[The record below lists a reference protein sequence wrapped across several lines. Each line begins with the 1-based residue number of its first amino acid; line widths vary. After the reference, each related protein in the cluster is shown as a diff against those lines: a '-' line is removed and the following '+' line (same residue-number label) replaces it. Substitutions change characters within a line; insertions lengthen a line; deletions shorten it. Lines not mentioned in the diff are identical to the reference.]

1 MHRLRTTSL
10 LPIAIALACAT
21 VPAWAQDPP
30 SQAPAVDDTAVPEAS
45 EPEASEPEAG
55 VSEAGAT
62 DAQQA
67 GAATLGSVDDDTAL
81 PTSPRWT
88 GTASVAAVAAS
99 GTRDLDDAGSRFG
112 LALRGRGEWRHA
124 GWRALGEVAFGSD
137 RLAYDAAPWLRQAW
151 LSHASGPV
159 EWRVGRQILSWGR
172 ADRLNPTDNLAPRNL
187 RGLVADIDED
197 RMGLDSASV
206 RLQLG
211 ERVNATFLHAP
222 RIRATVLPDGIASI
236 PAALGGRR
244 VADQVS
250 HQNTQ
255 ALRIDYAGN
264 ALDASISIVD
274 GPSMN
279 PAFVDAL
286 PPGYA
291 PHAIQP
297 GVRIVG
303 ADFSAALGDR
313 WGLRGEFASTSFDGR
328 APAGLGDFRYA
339 VLGVE
344 RHIDG
349 GWLAL
354 AQWVH
359 RRAEREPAS
368 LPSLAGA
375 LNRAVWFQTEA
386 RSDALYLGLN
396 RAQFEGALSG
406 NVGVLQTL
414 DDRGRAWFA
423 NVAWRIDDHWNLLAR
438 WQHFSGPADTNLGA
452 LRRDSLVMLELRGT
466 WGGSR

>member
-1 MHRLRTTSL
+1 MHRVRTLPL
-10 LPIAIALACAT
+10 LPVAIALACLSTGAL
-21 VPAWAQDPP
+21 AQDPP
-30 SQAPAVDDTAVPEAS
+30 ASADDATTAVPSQDAQDVTFGTAS
-45 EPEASEPEAG
+45 EMTSDIAVDTSNADAS
-55 VSEAGAT
+55 VSG
-62 DAQQA
+62 
-67 GAATLGSVDDDTAL
+67 
-81 PTSPRWT
+81 SPRWT
-88 GTASVAAVAAS
+88 GTASLAAVAAS

-112 LALRGRGEWRHA
+112 VALRGRGEWRQD
-124 GWRALGEVAFGSD
+124 GWRALAEVALGSD

-151 LSHASGPV
+151 FSHARGPV
-159 EWRVGRQILSWGR
+159 EVRIGRQVIAWGR
-172 ADRLNPTDNLAPRNL
+172 ADRLNPTDNLSARNM
-187 RGLVADIDED
+187 RALVADIDED

-211 ERVNATFLHAP
+211 ERVNLTALHAP
-222 RIRATVLPDGIASI
+222 RMPATVLPDAIASF
-236 PAALGGRR
+236 PVLLGGRR
-244 VADQVS
+244 VNGQSSSRD
-250 HQNTQ
+250 TQ

-264 ALDASISIVD
+264 ALDASISVVD
-274 GPSMN
+274 GPSTT

-286 PPGYA
+286 PPAFA
-291 PHAIQP
+291 PHATQAS
-297 GVRIVG
+297 VRIVG
-303 ADFSAALGDR
+303 ADFSAALGDH
-313 WGLRGEFASTSFDGR
+313 WGLRGEFASTTFHAR

-359 RRAEREPAS
+359 RRAERAAAP
-368 LPSLAGA
+368 PTLAGA

-406 NVGVLQTL
+406 NIGLLQTL

-423 NVAWRIDDHWNLLAR
+423 NLAYRIDDHWNLLAR
-438 WQHFSGPADTNLGA
+438 WQHFSGPANTNLGA
-452 LRRDSLVMLELRGT
+452 LRRDSLLLLELRGT

>member
-1 MHRLRTTSL
+1 MRTTSL
-10 LPIAIALACAT
+10 LPFAIALACAGA
-21 VPAWAQDPP
+21 PAWAQDLPSQDQP
-30 SQAPAVDDTAVPEAS
+30 SQDQPSQDPASQAPAVDDTAVPETAV
-45 EPEASEPEAG
+45 PETD
-55 VSEAGAT
+55 AT
-62 DAQQA
+62 DD
-67 GAATLGSVDDDTAL
+67 SAL

-99 GTRDLDDAGSRFG
+99 GTRDLDDAGTRFG
-112 LALRGRGEWRHA
+112 LALRGRGEWRHS

-151 LSHASGPV
+151 LSHASGRV
-159 EWRVGRQILSWGR
+159 EWRLGRQILSWGR

-222 RIRATVLPDGIASI
+222 RMRATVLPDGIASI
-236 PAALGGRR
+236 PTLFGGRR

-250 HQNTQ
+250 DSNTQ

-286 PPGYA
+286 PPGFA

-313 WGLRGEFASTSFDGR
+313 WGVRGEFASTTFDGR

-359 RRAEREPAS
+359 RRAEREPVA
-368 LPSLAGA
+368 LPSLASA

-386 RSDALYLGLN
+386 RSDAVYLGLN

-414 DDRGRAWFA
+414 DDRGQAWFA

-438 WQHFSGPADTNLGA
+438 WQHFSGPVDTNLGA
-452 LRRDSLVMLELRGT
+452 LRRDSLLLLELRGT

>member
-1 MHRLRTTSL
+1 MHRVRTLPL
-10 LPIAIALACAT
+10 LPVAIALACAST
-21 VPAWAQDPP
+21 GALAQDPP
-30 SQAPAVDDTAVPEAS
+30 ASADDATTAVPSQDAQDVTFGTAS
-45 EPEASEPEAG
+45 EMTPDIAVDTSN
-55 VSEAGAT
+55 AGA
-62 DAQQA
+62 
-67 GAATLGSVDDDTAL
+67 SVSG
-81 PTSPRWT
+81 SPRWI
-88 GTASVAAVAAS
+88 GTASLAAVAAS

-112 LALRGRGEWRHA
+112 VALRGRGEWRQD
-124 GWRALGEVAFGSD
+124 GWRALAEVALGSD

-151 LSHASGPV
+151 LSHARGPV
-159 EWRVGRQILSWGR
+159 EVRIGRQIIAWGR
-172 ADRLNPTDNLAPRNL
+172 ADRLNPTDNLSARNM
-187 RGLVADIDED
+187 RALVADIDED

-211 ERVNATFLHAP
+211 ERVNLTALHAP
-222 RIRATVLPDGIASI
+222 RMPATVLPDAIASF
-236 PAALGGRR
+236 PVPLGGRR
-244 VADQVS
+244 VNGQSSSRD
-250 HQNTQ
+250 TQ

-264 ALDASISIVD
+264 ALDASISVVD
-274 GPSMN
+274 GPSTT
-279 PAFVDAL
+279 PAFVDPL
-286 PPGYA
+286 PPAFA
-291 PHAIQP
+291 PHATQP

-313 WGLRGEFASTSFDGR
+313 WGLRSEFASTTFHGR

-359 RRAEREPAS
+359 RRAERAAAP
-368 LPSLAGA
+368 PTLAGA

-406 NVGVLQTL
+406 NIGLLQTL

-423 NVAWRIDDHWNLLAR
+423 NLAYRIDDHWNLLAR
-438 WQHFSGPADTNLGA
+438 WQHFSGPANTNLGA
-452 LRRDSLVMLELRGT
+452 LRRDSLFLLELRGT

>member
-1 MHRLRTTSL
+1 MHRPRTLPL
-10 LPIAIALACAT
+10 LPVAIALACAS
-21 VPAWAQDPP
+21 AGALAQDPP
-30 SQAPAVDDTAVPEAS
+30 ASTDDATTVMPSQDAQGMTSGTASEMTPDIADDTS
-45 EPEASEPEAG
+45 N
-55 VSEAGAT
+55 T
-62 DAQQA
+62 DA
-67 GAATLGSVDDDTAL
+67 SVSG
-81 PTSPRWT
+81 SPRWT
-88 GTASVAAVAAS
+88 GTASLAAVAAS

-112 LALRGRGEWRHA
+112 VALRGRGERRQD
-124 GWRALGEVAFGSD
+124 GWRALADVALGSE

-151 LSHASGPV
+151 LSHARGPV
-159 EWRVGRQILSWGR
+159 EVRIGRQIIAWGR
-172 ADRLNPTDNLAPRNL
+172 ADRLNPTDNLSPRNM
-187 RGLVADIDED
+187 RALVADIDED

-211 ERVNATFLHAP
+211 ERVNLTALHAP
-222 RIRATVLPDGIASI
+222 RMPATVLPDAIASI
-236 PAALGGRR
+236 PALFGGRR
-244 VADQVS
+244 VTDQS
-250 HQNTQ
+250 SSRDTQ

-274 GPSMN
+274 GPSTT
-279 PAFVDAL
+279 PAFIDAL
-286 PPGYA
+286 PPAFA
-291 PHAIQP
+291 PHANQP

-313 WGLRGEFASTSFDGR
+313 WGLRGEFASTTFHGR

-359 RRAEREPAS
+359 RRAERAPA
-368 LPSLAGA
+368 PSTLAGA

-406 NVGVLQTL
+406 NIGLLQTL

-423 NVAWRIDDHWNLLAR
+423 NLAYRIDDRWNLLAR
-438 WQHFSGPADTNLGA
+438 WQHFNGPANTNLGA
-452 LRRDSLVMLELRGT
+452 LRRDSLLLFELRGT
-466 WGGSR
+466 WGGAR

>member
-1 MHRLRTTSL
+1 MHRMRTTSL
-10 LPIAIALACAT
+10 LPLAIALACAGT
-21 VPAWAQDPP
+21 TAWAQDPP
-30 SQAPAVDDTAVPEAS
+30 SQAPAVDDTALPETTLPEAS
-45 EPEASEPEAG
+45 EP
-55 VSEAGAT
+55 VAGAA

-67 GAATLGSVDDDTAL
+67 DAAAEDSAGDDAVL

-112 LALRGRGEWRHA
+112 VAVRGRGEWRQS

-151 LSHASGPV
+151 LSHASGPL

-211 ERVNATFLHAP
+211 ERVNATVLHAP
-222 RIRATVLPDGIASI
+222 RMRATVLPDGIASI
-236 PAALGGRR
+236 PAALGGRLI
-244 VADQVS
+244 ANQVS
-250 HQNTQ
+250 HQDTR

-313 WGLRGEFASTSFDGR
+313 WGLRGEFASTRFDGR
-328 APAGLGDFRYA
+328 TPAGLGDFRYA

-344 RHIDG
+344 RHIEG

-359 RRAEREPAS
+359 RRAERAS
-368 LPSLAGA
+368 AAPPTLAGT

-386 RSDALYLGLN
+386 RSDALYLGIN

-423 NVAWRIDDHWNLLAR
+423 NVAWRFDDRWNLLAR

-452 LRRDSLVMLELRGT
+452 LRRDSLVLLELRGT

>member
-1 MHRLRTTSL
+1 MHRLRTLPL
-10 LPIAIALACAT
+10 LPVAIALACAT
-21 VPAWAQDPP
+21 AGARAQDPAASTDDATSGTP
-30 SQAPAVDDTAVPEAS
+30 SEGASGIADDAS
-45 EPEASEPEAG
+45 N
-55 VSEAGAT
+55 AGAGGT
-62 DAQQA
+62 
-67 GAATLGSVDDDTAL
+67 G
-81 PTSPRWT
+81 SPRWT
-88 GTASVAAVAAS
+88 GTASLAAVAAS

-112 LALRGRGEWRHA
+112 V
-124 GWRALGEVAFGSD
+124 ALGEVAFGSD

-151 LSHASGPV
+151 LSHARGPV
-159 EWRVGRQILSWGR
+159 EVRIGRQIIAWGR
-172 ADRLNPTDNLAPRNL
+172 ADRLNPTDNLSPRNM
-187 RGLVADIDED
+187 RALVADIDED

-211 ERVNATFLHAP
+211 DRANLTALHAP
-222 RIRATVLPDGIASI
+222 RMPATVLPDAIASI
-236 PAALGGRR
+236 PALLGSRR
-244 VADQVS
+244 VSDQS
-250 HQNTQ
+250 SSRDTQ

-264 ALDASISIVD
+264 ALDASISVVD
-274 GPSMN
+274 GPSMT
-279 PAFVDAL
+279 PAFVEAL
-286 PPGYA
+286 PPALA
-291 PHAIQP
+291 PHATQA

-313 WGLRGEFASTSFDGR
+313 WGLRGEFASTTFDGR

-344 RHIDG
+344 RHVDG

-359 RRAEREPAS
+359 RRAERAAAP
-368 LPSLAGA
+368 PTVVGA
-375 LNRAVWFQTEA
+375 LNRALWFQTEA

-406 NVGVLQTL
+406 NIGLLQTL

-423 NVAWRIDDHWNLLAR
+423 NVAYRIDDRWNLLAR

-452 LRRDSLVMLELRGT
+452 LRRDSLLLLELRGT

>member
-10 LPIAIALACAT
+10 LPFAIALACAGA
-21 VPAWAQDPP
+21 PAWAQDPSPQDQP
-30 SQAPAVDDTAVPEAS
+30 SQDPASQASAVDDTLLS
-45 EPEASEPEAG
+45 ETAAPD
-55 VSEAGAT
+55 AGA
-62 DAQQA
+62 
-67 GAATLGSVDDDTAL
+67 SDDTAL

-88 GTASVAAVAAS
+88 GTASLAAVAAS

-112 LALRGRGEWRHA
+112 VALRGRGEWRQS
-124 GWRALGEVAFGSD
+124 GWRALGEVAFGSE

-151 LSHASGPV
+151 VSHASGPV

-197 RMGLDSASV
+197 RIGLDSASV
-206 RLQLG
+206 RVQLG
-211 ERVNATFLHAP
+211 ERINATVLHAP
-222 RIRATVLPDGIASI
+222 RMRATVLPDGIASI

-244 VADQVS
+244 IADQVS
-250 HQNTQ
+250 AQDTQ

-279 PAFVDAL
+279 PAFLDAV
-286 PPGYA
+286 PPAFA

-313 WGLRGEFASTSFDGR
+313 WGLRGEFASTSFDDR

-339 VLGVE
+339 VFGVE

-359 RRAEREPAS
+359 RRADRDSAAP
-368 LPSLAGA
+368 PSLAGA

-386 RSDALYLGLN
+386 RSDAVYLGLN

-406 NVGVLQTL
+406 NIGVLQTL

-438 WQHFSGPADTNLGA
+438 WQHFSGPVDTNLGA
-452 LRRDSLVMLELRGT
+452 LRRDSLLLLELRGT

>member
-10 LPIAIALACAT
+10 LPVAIALACAT
-21 VPAWAQDPP
+21 VPAWAQDPS
-30 SQAPAVDDTAVPEAS
+30 SQAPAVDDTAV
-45 EPEASEPEAG
+45 PEASEPEAG

-67 GAATLGSVDDDTAL
+67 GAAAPGSVDDDTAL

-137 RLAYDAAPWLRQAW
+137 QLAYDAAPWLRQAW

-187 RGLVADIDED
+187 RGLVSDIDED

-313 WGLRGEFASTSFDGR
+313 WGLRGEFASTRFDGR

-359 RRAEREPAS
+359 RRAEREPATM
-368 LPSLAGA
+368 PSLAGA

-452 LRRDSLVMLELRGT
+452 LRRDSLVLLELRGT